1 MRRHSTPAPTNGT
14 LLRRLSTLLGPAS
27 SHLPS
32 ASTRISDGRGSAEQE
47 SRGPG
52 AHGYSWELA
61 AFLSH
66 VGAEFD
72 TVTRRA
78 VVAPE
83 PFLPSLLCSGVSA
96 AGEGSGGDKE
106 GKHNQTH
113 RSSRD

>member
-1 MRRHSTPAPTNGT
+1 MRRHRHPRPHQWHIARS
-14 LLRRLSTLLGPAS
+14 LSTLLGPAS

-66 VGAEFD
+66 VGAEFGHSH
-72 TVTRRA
+72 T
-78 VVAPE
+78 
-83 PFLPSLLCSGVSA
+83 
-96 AGEGSGGDKE
+96 
-106 GKHNQTH
+106 
-113 RSSRD
+113 